1 MSKAFDT
8 IDHAI
13 LLSKLEHFGVRGI
26 ALKWFTSYLAGR
38 TQQVVC
44 NGVLSS
50 NINQITH
57 GVPQGSILG
66 PLLFLLYIND
76 FRLCLKNSEQIMFA
90 DDTSVF
96 IKEKNIHKLFK
107 KGNNELS
114 RIDQWLIANKL
125 SINTSKT
132 KCMLFRSKHS
142 NTQHINLNLFIRN
155 NKIEQVSSLKFL
167 GVYIDEYL
175 SWCPHMKY
183 LLSKLCG
190 CLGATRRIRSFL
202 NQKSLLTLYHS
213 FFNSHLQYCITNWCY
228 SNKTLVNKL
237 QQLCNKFIRMT
248 FGLKRNYNVNDIMS
262 KYEILNINQMLFK
275 EINVLMFKQNIGKN
289 PIVFLDVFTKAT
301 SNYNARN
308 KYRSCIL
315 IRCVNSRYLI
325 VVLYFG
331 IKFQTH

>member
-8 IDHAI
+8 IDHTI

-90 DDTSVF
+90 DDTSAF

-107 KGNNELS
+107 KGNNEIS

-142 NTQHINLNLFIRN
+142 NTQHTNLNLFIRN

-183 LLSKLCG
+183 LLSKLRS
-190 CLGATRRIRSFL
+190 CLGATRKIRSFL

-213 FFNSHLQYCITNWCY
+213 FFNSHLQYCT
-228 SNKTLVNKL
+228 V
-237 QQLCNKFIRMT
+237 
-248 FGLKRNYNVNDIMS
+248 
-262 KYEILNINQMLFK
+262 
-275 EINVLMFKQNIGKN
+275 
-289 PIVFLDVFTKAT
+289 
-301 SNYNARN
+301 
-308 KYRSCIL
+308 
-315 IRCVNSRYLI
+315 
-325 VVLYFG
+325 
-331 IKFQTH
+331 